1 MLAFPEGAVKKVV
14 KYKIGVGKLRNVL
27 KKFVEG
33 AVKKGQ
39 QA

>member
-14 KYKIGVGKLRNVL
+14 KYIIGVGKLRNML

-33 AVKKGQ
+33 GVMKGR